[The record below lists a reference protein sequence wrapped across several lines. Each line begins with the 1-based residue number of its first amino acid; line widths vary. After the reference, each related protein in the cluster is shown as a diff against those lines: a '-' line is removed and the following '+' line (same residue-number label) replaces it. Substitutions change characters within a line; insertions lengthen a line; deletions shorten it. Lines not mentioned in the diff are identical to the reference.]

1 LQNVP
6 VYNFGKRRRLH
17 GDIETLEKQL
27 RDIIE
32 EVKHNYSSSN
42 EQKIDSLRSQV
53 EIIDNNLQE
62 SRTFI
67 NRISGSLTKEKKQME
82 VYESPKMEVIA
93 FDSEDVI
100 ITSCSPVT
108 CDGYDNQVGG

>member
-1 LQNVP
+1 
-6 VYNFGKRRRLH
+6 
-17 GDIETLEKQL
+17 
-27 RDIIE
+27 
-32 EVKHNYSSSN
+32 
-42 EQKIDSLRSQV
+42 
-53 EIIDNNLQE
+53 
-62 SRTFI
+62 
-67 NRISGSLTKEKKQME
+67 ME